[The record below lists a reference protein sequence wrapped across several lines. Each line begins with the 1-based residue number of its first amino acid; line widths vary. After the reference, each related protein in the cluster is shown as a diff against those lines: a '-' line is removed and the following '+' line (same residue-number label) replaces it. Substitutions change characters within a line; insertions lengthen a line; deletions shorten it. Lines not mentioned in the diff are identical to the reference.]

1 MKKEHNNEMIDNNSG
16 ITEFQISLLSYD
28 ITNISEHLNKFKKDL
43 HSKIGL
49 LKKVNKRK
57 KLLKYLKK
65 NNETR
70 YINIIKKLN
79 IRK

>member
-1 MKKEHNNEMIDNNSG
+1 MKKKNVNEMIDNNSG
-16 ITEFQISLLSYD
+16 SIEFQISLLSYD
-28 ITNISEHLNKFKKDL
+28 IINISEHLNKFKKDL

-65 NNETR
+65 NDEIR

-79 IRK
+79 LRK